1 MTQGQGMRAEDVMSI
16 LLSKIKSASSGIKSH
31 SVEGL
36 TLTIVFEDDTTETIT
51 FEEPSAADVATAML
65 NKFTFIVDTSD
76 GHLKLMI
83 EEE

>member
-36 TLTIVFEDDTTETIT
+36 TLTIVFKDDTTETIT
-51 FEEPSAADVATAML
+51 FEEPSAADVANAML
-65 NKFTFIVDTSD
+65 DKFSFSVDPED
-76 GHLKLMI
+76 GHLKLTI
-83 EEE
+83 TEE